1 MEDPG
6 LVEPR
11 GIQRHF
17 ERSGDVLGP
26 HCGAQLPG
34 DDVAREVV
42 KDRGQIEPSPADD
55 FEISEVRLPEFVW
68 RRRLILELVGGLH
81 HDEGW
86 AGDQIVSLEDPID
99 RSLRDK
105 IAFGVGEPY
114 GQFPRA
120 QCGLIQRQLD
130 DALTNVVWN
139 AVPDAIWFGMSVV
152 QGFRPT
158 GLVQIVPAV
167 KGGARNANLFQ
178 RPPHWQGGLLD
189 EPDDLKLLG
198 GGVPHAA
205 SSPATPAGARNGF
218 GEPRDREPKSTLFRL
233 RPAAETARPV
243 FEPRKRPY
251 FAGYS
256 SETRKRRFVSDCG
269 VGPGGLEPPTR
280 PL

>member
-55 FEISEVRLPEFVW
+55 FEINEVRLPEFVW

-114 GQFPRA
+114 GQFPRR

-205 SSPATPAGARNGF
+205 SSPSAV
-218 GEPRDREPKSTLFRL
+218 TLFL
-233 RPAAETARPV
+233 
-243 FEPRKRPY
+243 
-251 FAGYS
+251 S
-256 SETRKRRFVSDCG
+256 RRFSRVRSATTSFSALLDRRRRREARAALDHLYGVDAVLPCWRISDS
-269 VGPGGLEPPTR
+269 
-280 PL
+280 